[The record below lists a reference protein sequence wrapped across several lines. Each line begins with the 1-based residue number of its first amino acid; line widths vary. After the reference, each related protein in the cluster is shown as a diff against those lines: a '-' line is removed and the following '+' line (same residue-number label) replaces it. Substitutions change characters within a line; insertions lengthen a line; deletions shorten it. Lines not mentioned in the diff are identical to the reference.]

1 MHLLESQEVG
11 LDGDAEV
18 TDALEDL
25 KGSRLF
31 DSSVLKALAVDFQDL
46 VPSLEADIV
55 GLGAPLNLGDEDAT
69 SFLVATNNVELQ
81 GLVSR
86 GPAVKKTSGKTIDG

>member
-1 MHLLESQEVG
+1 MHFLEGQEVG

-31 DSSVLKALAVDFQDL
+31 DPSVLKALTVDLQDL

-55 GLGAPLNLGDEDAT
+55 GL
-69 SFLVATNNVELQ
+69 
-81 GLVSR
+81 
-86 GPAVKKTSGKTIDG
+86 

>member
-1 MHLLESQEVG
+1 MHLLEGQEVG

-31 DSSVLKALAVDFQDL
+31 DPSVLKALTIDFQDL
-46 VPSLEADIV
+46 VPSLQADIV
-55 GLGAPLNLGDEDAT
+55 GLGPPLNLGNEDT
-69 SFLVATNNVELQ
+69 PSFLVATHNVELQ
-81 GLVSR
+81 GLVS
-86 GPAVKKTSGKTIDG
+86 

>member
-1 MHLLESQEVG
+1 MHTFTPSPPSSLVRRDTVTKLLELLHFLEGQQVG

-31 DSSVLKALAVDFQDL
+31 DPSVLKALTVDLQDL

-55 GLGAPLNLGDEDAT
+55 GL
-69 SFLVATNNVELQ
+69 
-81 GLVSR
+81 
-86 GPAVKKTSGKTIDG
+86 

>member
-1 MHLLESQEVG
+1 MHLLEGQEVG

-31 DSSVLKALAVDFQDL
+31 DSSVLKALTIDFQDL

-55 GLGAPLNLGDEDAT
+55 GLGPPLNLGDEDAT
-69 SFLVATNNVELQ
+69 SFLVATHNVELQ
-81 GLVSR
+81 GFVSR

>member
-1 MHLLESQEVG
+1 MHLLEGQEVG

-31 DSSVLKALAVDFQDL
+31 DPSVLKALTIDFQDL
-46 VPSLEADIV
+46 VPSLQADIV
-55 GLGAPLNLGDEDAT
+55 GLGPPLNLGDEDAT
-69 SFLVATNNVELQ
+69 SFLVTTHNVELQ

>member
-1 MHLLESQEVG
+1 MHLLEGQEVR

-31 DSSVLKALAVDFQDL
+31 DPSVLKALTVDLQDL

-55 GLGAPLNLGDEDAT
+55 GL
-69 SFLVATNNVELQ
+69 
-81 GLVSR
+81 
-86 GPAVKKTSGKTIDG
+86 